1 MTKHLPLI
9 ALLWALAPSA
19 DLAHAQLI
27 TPTAVQITETEAPK
41 PLATEA
47 ADAPVQLAPAV
58 KNTPQQA
65 PSQSQ
70 PPKQQQQ
77 TVRQMESRP
86 VAALQVLDKVSARVT
101 TLRVPVGQSAA
112 FGLIH
117 ITVRSCQV
125 ALPADMPEAVA
136 FLEIGEINPRRL
148 GQIATTSADQLP
160 LDRQQVFSG
169 WMFASSPAI
178 SALEHPTYDVVVLG
192 CSAGVDEKSPIEQ
205 RVTPQAAPA
214 TADDAAA
221 SPQAGEES
229 DLQNIDD

>member
-1 MTKHLPLI
+1 MK
-9 ALLWALAPSA
+9 A
-19 DLAHAQLI
+19 DKAFAQLI
-27 TPTAVQITETEAPK
+27 SPSAHMAENKDAHELAAPTPAQANI
-41 PLATEA
+41 
-47 ADAPVQLAPAV
+47 DSAPVQLAPTPPVAP
-58 KNTPQQA
+58 NTKSQQ
-65 PSQSQ
+65 S
-70 PPKQQQQ
+70 QQQQ
-77 TVRQMESRP
+77 SAPNMPHPKRQMSDRP
-86 VAALQVLDKVSARVT
+86 VAVLQVLDKVSARVT

-192 CSAGVDEKSPIEQ
+192 CSAGIDEKTPIEQ
-205 RVTPQAAPA
+205 RIIPQDSTTTTEPP
-214 TADDAAA
+214 AAA
-221 SPQAGEES
+221 LSTDENDQTPP
-229 DLQNIDD
+229 LDD

>member
-9 ALLWALAPSA
+9 ALFWALAATA

-27 TPTAVQITETEAPK
+27 TPTVAQITETESPE

-58 KNTPQQA
+58 KNTLPPA
-65 PSQSQ
+65 PSQPQ
-70 PPKQQQQ
+70 PPKQQQ
-77 TVRQMESRP
+77 TVRQMEARP

-192 CSAGVDEKSPIEQ
+192 CSPSIDEKSPIEQ
-205 RVTPQAAPA
+205 RVTPQAAATPA
-214 TADDAAA
+214 DGTPA